1 MAPVYEGM
9 ASHVQV
15 FSPHTLQSSAFC
27 SVKKLKVEPSSTWD
41 MTGYG
46 SHSKVYGQSK
56 NAPPSQPAAAATVSA
71 SLPIP
76 NPGLPYEQTIIF
88 PGSAG
93 HIVVTSA
100 SSTSVTGQVLG
111 GPHNLMRRSTVS
123 LLDTYQKCGLK
134 RKSEE
139 IENTSSVQIIEEHP
153 PMIQNTASGATVAT
167 ATTSTATSKNS
178 GSNSEGDYQLVQH
191 EVLCSMTNTYEV
203 LEFLG
208 RGTFGQVVK
217 CWKRGTNE
225 IVAIKILKNHP
236 SYARQGQIEVSILA
250 RLSTESADDYNFVR
264 AYECFQHKNHTCLV
278 FEMLEQNLYDF
289 LKQNKFSPLP
299 LKYIRPVLQQVATAL
314 MKLKSLGLI
323 HADLKP
329 ENIMLVDPSRQP
341 YRVKVIDF
349 GSASHV
355 SKAVCSTYLQ
365 SRYYSVKSCFQ
376 NMEICKRRVN
386 MYDTVN
392 QSKTPFITHVA
403 PSTSTNLTMTFNNQL
418 NTVHNQ
424 APTSTSAT
432 LSLANPEVSIL
443 NYPSALY
450 QPSAASMAAVAQ
462 RSLPL
467 QTGTAQICARPDPFQ
482 QALIVCPPGF
492 QGLQASPSKHAGYSV
507 RMENAVPIVTQA
519 PGAQPLQIQPGLLA
533 QQAWPSGTQQIL
545 LPPAWQQLTG
555 VATHTSVQH
564 AAVIPET
571 MAGTQ
576 QLADWRNTHAHGSHY
591 NPIMQQPALLTG
603 HVTLPAAQPLNV
615 GVAHVMRQQP
625 TSTTSSR
632 KSKQHQSSASTVSK
646 QRKNVISC
654 VTVHDSPYSDSSS
667 NTSPYSVQHRTGHNA
682 TTFDTKGSLETHCT
696 GNPRTIIVPPLKTQA
711 SEVLVE
717 CESLGPVNTS
727 HHSSS
732 YKSKSSSNVTS
743 TSGHSSGSS
752 SGAVAYR
759 QQRPGPHFQQQQ
771 PLNLSQVRLPWPA
784 QHGCA
789 PHPQLRSGPLPA
801 SRGHGPSSGG
811 RRCPKRPLMFC
822 WDLLGGGDTP
832 TH

>member
-27 SVKKLKVEPSSTWD
+27 SVKKLKVEPSSNWD

-46 SHSKVYGQSK
+46 SHSKAYSQSK
-56 NAPPSQPAAAATVSA
+56 NIPPSQPASTTVST

-76 NPGLPYEQTIIF
+76 NPSLPYEQTIIF
-88 PGSAG
+88 PGSTG

-153 PMIQNTASGATVAT
+153 PMIQNNASGATVAT

-365 SRYYSVKSCFQ
+365 SRYYRAP
-376 NMEICKRRVN
+376 EIILGLPFCEAIDMWSLGCVIAELFLGWPLYPGASE
-386 MYDTVN
+386 YDQVGLGDTRIHCV
-392 QSKTPFITHVA
+392 
-403 PSTSTNLTMTFNNQL
+403 TSFSIQTILDYHFTRPWPLIFL
-418 NTVHNQ
+418 W
-424 APTSTSAT
+424 ADL
-432 LSLANPEVSIL
+432 LSLL
-443 NYPSALY
+443 
-450 QPSAASMAAVAQ
+450 
-462 RSLPL
+462 
-467 QTGTAQICARPDPFQ
+467 
-482 QALIVCPPGF
+482 PGF
-492 QGLQASPSKHAGYSV
+492 LLSPHPVCVCVSVCLCVCVSLFLCFLISPPRVCVYVFLCSFLFPLKLIILFFLKATRVISIYHMYS
-507 RMENAVPIVTQA
+507 N
-519 PGAQPLQIQPGLLA
+519 
-533 QQAWPSGTQQIL
+533 
-545 LPPAWQQLTG
+545 
-555 VATHTSVQH
+555 
-564 AAVIPET
+564 
-571 MAGTQ
+571 
-576 QLADWRNTHAHGSHY
+576 
-591 NPIMQQPALLTG
+591 
-603 HVTLPAAQPLNV
+603 
-615 GVAHVMRQQP
+615 
-625 TSTTSSR
+625 R
-632 KSKQHQSSASTVSK
+632 KSPDLFL
-646 QRKNVISC
+646 IFSC
-654 VTVHDSPYSDSSS
+654 RFGIFHK
-667 NTSPYSVQHRTGHNA
+667 HRV
-682 TTFDTKGSLETHCT
+682 C
-696 GNPRTIIVPPLKTQA
+696 
-711 SEVLVE
+711 
-717 CESLGPVNTS
+717 
-727 HHSSS
+727 
-732 YKSKSSSNVTS
+732 
-743 TSGHSSGSS
+743 
-752 SGAVAYR
+752 
-759 QQRPGPHFQQQQ
+759 QQ
-771 PLNLSQVRLPWPA
+771 NIY
-784 QHGCA
+784 
-789 PHPQLRSGPLPA
+789 
-801 SRGHGPSSGG
+801 
-811 RRCPKRPLMFC
+811 
-822 WDLLGGGDTP
+822 
-832 TH
+832 